1 MQRHKILTLTQ
12 TYLTLSLAEICAEA
26 GLAGTTEAE
35 EMLFD
40 MISEG
45 EIKVGEMW
53 RGKKPAQVWILLLF
67 LLHMV
72 KIIQRNTKK
81 IVLV

>member
-45 EIKVGEMW
+45 EIKVGEMC
-53 RGKKPAQVWILLLF
+53 GKWVGNATAEVCFGL
-67 LLHMV
+67 
-72 KIIQRNTKK
+72 KIRLEVTSIR
-81 IVLV
+81 

>member
-45 EIKVGEMW
+45 GDQGGGDV
-53 RGKKPAQVWILLLF
+53 R
-67 LLHMV
+67 
-72 KIIQRNTKK
+72 
-81 IVLV
+81 

>member
-53 RGKKPAQVWILLLF
+53 GGKSLRRCGFCYFSSSIW
-67 LLHMV
+67 
-72 KIIQRNTKK
+72 
-81 IVLV
+81 